1 MMNIAL
7 FHQDA
12 IDDQLIREIEKS
24 HTIVSIEKKTPR
36 TAVLELKEALNIE
49 QRTHLRN
56 LGVLHQTDVGF
67 LPKHFKGSDIK
78 VLAMDMDST
87 LINIECIDEIADAV
101 GKKKEVSEITE
112 AAMRGEIIDFGESL
126 RKRVALLKGVPQEAL
141 DDVFTNRLRLNPG
154 AKELVDTCKQHGMK
168 VLLVSGGFTFFAD
181 RVQHILNIDFTR
193 SNVLEIA
200 DGHLTGRLVD
210 QPWGDIC
217 DGAEK
222 RKKLLETCAELGIKP
237 EQSIAMG
244 DGANDLLMMGVA
256 GLSVA
261 YHAKPKVRERAM
273 VSIQD
278 GGLDRLLEI
287 FMPRKAPNL

>member
-12 IDDQLIREIEKS
+12 IEDQLIREIEKS
-24 HTIVSIEKKTPR
+24 HAIVSIEKKTPR
-36 TAVLELKEALNIE
+36 TAVLELKETLNIE

-126 RKRVALLKGVPQEAL
+126 RKRVALLKGVPASAFDE
-141 DDVFTNRLRLNPG
+141 VFSQRLRLNPG
-154 AKELVDTCKQHGMK
+154 AKELIAGAHAKGIHT
-168 VLLVSGGFTFFAD
+168 LLVSGGFTFFTHKLQ
-181 RVQHILNIDFTR
+181 VQLNLSETHA
-193 SNVLEIA
+193 NQLEIV
-200 DGHLTGRLVD
+200 DGFLTGQVLGNIVD
-210 QPWGDIC
+210 GEAKAAYVEARC
-217 DGAEK
+217 LALGANK
-222 RKKLLETCAELGIKP
+222 HAAIT
-237 EQSIAMG
+237 MG
-244 DGANDLLMMGVA
+244 DGSNDLPMMHGA
-256 GLSVA
+256 GLSIA
-261 YHAKPKVRERAM
+261 YRAKPVVKEKADLAFDHV
-273 VSIQD
+273 
-278 GGLDRLLEI
+278 GLDACLDLL
-287 FMPRKAPNL
+287 

>member
-24 HTIVSIEKKTPR
+24 HAIVSIEKKTPR
-36 TAVLELKEALNIE
+36 TAVLELKETLNIE

-126 RKRVALLKGVPQEAL
+126 RKRVALLKGVPASAFDE
-141 DDVFTNRLRLNPG
+141 VFSQRLRLNPG
-154 AKELVDTCKQHGMK
+154 AKELIAGAHAKGIHT
-168 VLLVSGGFTFFAD
+168 LLVSGGFTFFTHKLQ
-181 RVQHILNIDFTR
+181 VQLNLSETHA
-193 SNVLEIA
+193 NQLEIV
-200 DGHLTGRLVD
+200 DGFLTGQVLGNIVD
-210 QPWGDIC
+210 GEAKAAYVEARC
-217 DGAEK
+217 LALGANK
-222 RKKLLETCAELGIKP
+222 HAAIT
-237 EQSIAMG
+237 MG
-244 DGANDLLMMGVA
+244 DGSNDLPMMHGA
-256 GLSVA
+256 GLSIA
-261 YHAKPKVRERAM
+261 YRAKPIVKEKADLAFDHV
-273 VSIQD
+273 
-278 GGLDRLLEI
+278 GLDACLDLL
-287 FMPRKAPNL
+287 

>member
-12 IDDQLIREIEKS
+12 IEDQLIREIEKS

-36 TAVLELKEALNIE
+36 TAVLELKETLNIE

-126 RKRVALLKGVPQEAL
+126 RKRVALLKGVPASAFDE
-141 DDVFTNRLRLNPG
+141 VFSQRLRLNPG
-154 AKELVDTCKQHGMK
+154 AKELIAGAHAKGIHT
-168 VLLVSGGFTFFAD
+168 LLVSGGFTFFTHKLQ
-181 RVQHILNIDFTR
+181 VQLNLSETHA
-193 SNVLEIA
+193 NQLEIV
-200 DGHLTGRLVD
+200 DGFLTGQVLGNIVD
-210 QPWGDIC
+210 GEAKAAYVEARC
-217 DGAEK
+217 LALGANK
-222 RKKLLETCAELGIKP
+222 HAAIT
-237 EQSIAMG
+237 MG
-244 DGANDLLMMGVA
+244 DGSNDLPMMHGA
-256 GLSVA
+256 GLSIA
-261 YHAKPKVRERAM
+261 YRAKPIVKEKADLAFDHV
-273 VSIQD
+273 
-278 GGLDRLLEI
+278 GLDACLDLL
-287 FMPRKAPNL
+287 

>member
-36 TAVLELKEALNIE
+36 TAVLELKETLNIE

-126 RKRVALLKGVPQEAL
+126 RKRVALLKGVPASAFDE
-141 DDVFTNRLRLNPG
+141 VFSQRLRLNPG
-154 AKELVDTCKQHGMK
+154 AKELIAGAHAKGIHT
-168 VLLVSGGFTFFAD
+168 LLVSGGFTFFTHKLQ
-181 RVQHILNIDFTR
+181 VQLNLSETHA
-193 SNVLEIA
+193 NQLEIV
-200 DGHLTGRLVD
+200 DGFLTGQVLGNIVD
-210 QPWGDIC
+210 GEAKAAYVEARC
-217 DGAEK
+217 LALGANK
-222 RKKLLETCAELGIKP
+222 HAAIT
-237 EQSIAMG
+237 MG
-244 DGANDLLMMGVA
+244 DGSNDLPMMHGA
-256 GLSVA
+256 GLSIA
-261 YHAKPKVRERAM
+261 YRAKPIVKEKADLAFDHV
-273 VSIQD
+273 
-278 GGLDRLLEI
+278 GLDACLDLL
-287 FMPRKAPNL
+287 

>member
-112 AAMRGEIIDFGESL
+112 AAMRGEIIDFSESL
-126 RKRVALLKGVPQEAL
+126 RKRVALLKGVPASAFDE
-141 DDVFTNRLRLNPG
+141 VFSQRLRLNPG
-154 AKELVDTCKQHGMK
+154 AKELIAGAHAKGIHT
-168 VLLVSGGFTFFAD
+168 LLVSGGFTFFTHKLQ
-181 RVQHILNIDFTR
+181 VQLNLSETHA
-193 SNVLEIA
+193 NQLEIV
-200 DGHLTGRLVD
+200 DGFLTGQVLGNIVD
-210 QPWGDIC
+210 GEAKAAYVEARC
-217 DGAEK
+217 LALGANK
-222 RKKLLETCAELGIKP
+222 HAAIT
-237 EQSIAMG
+237 MG
-244 DGANDLLMMGVA
+244 DGSNDLPMMHGA
-256 GLSVA
+256 GLSIA
-261 YHAKPKVRERAM
+261 YRAKPVVKEKADLAFDHV
-273 VSIQD
+273 
-278 GGLDRLLEI
+278 GLDACLDLL
-287 FMPRKAPNL
+287 

>member
-24 HTIVSIEKKTPR
+24 HAIVSIEKKTPR
-36 TAVLELKEALNIE
+36 TAVLELKETLNIE

-126 RKRVALLKGVPQEAL
+126 RKRVALLKGVPASAFDE
-141 DDVFTNRLRLNPG
+141 VFSQRLRLNPG
-154 AKELVDTCKQHGMK
+154 AKELIAGAHAKGIHT
-168 VLLVSGGFTFFAD
+168 LLVSGGFTFFTHKLQ
-181 RVQHILNIDFTR
+181 VQLNLSETHA
-193 SNVLEIA
+193 NQLEIV
-200 DGHLTGRLVD
+200 DGFLTGQVLGNIVD
-210 QPWGDIC
+210 GEAKAAYVEARC
-217 DGAEK
+217 LALGANK
-222 RKKLLETCAELGIKP
+222 HAAIT
-237 EQSIAMG
+237 MG
-244 DGANDLLMMGVA
+244 DGSNDLQMMHGA
-256 GLSVA
+256 GLSIA
-261 YHAKPKVRERAM
+261 YRAKPVVKEKADLAFDHV
-273 VSIQD
+273 
-278 GGLDRLLEI
+278 GLDACLDLL
-287 FMPRKAPNL
+287 

>member
-36 TAVLELKEALNIE
+36 TAVLELKETLNIE

-126 RKRVALLKGVPQEAL
+126 RKRVALLKGVPASAFDE
-141 DDVFTNRLRLNPG
+141 VFSQRLRLNPG
-154 AKELVDTCKQHGMK
+154 AKELIAGAHAKGIHT
-168 VLLVSGGFTFFAD
+168 LLVSGGFTFFTHKLQ
-181 RVQHILNIDFTR
+181 VQLNLSETHA
-193 SNVLEIA
+193 NQLEIV
-200 DGHLTGRLVD
+200 DGFLTGQVLGNIVD
-210 QPWGDIC
+210 GEAKAAYVEARC
-217 DGAEK
+217 LALGANK
-222 RKKLLETCAELGIKP
+222 HAAIT
-237 EQSIAMG
+237 MG
-244 DGANDLLMMGVA
+244 DGSNDLPMMHGA
-256 GLSVA
+256 GLSIA
-261 YHAKPKVRERAM
+261 YRAKPVVKEKADLAFDHV
-273 VSIQD
+273 
-278 GGLDRLLEI
+278 GLDACLDLL
-287 FMPRKAPNL
+287 

>member
-24 HTIVSIEKKTPR
+24 HAIVSIEKKTPR

-126 RKRVALLKGVPQEAL
+126 RKRVALLKGVPASAFDE
-141 DDVFTNRLRLNPG
+141 VFSQRLRLNPG
-154 AKELVDTCKQHGMK
+154 AKELIAGAHAKGIHT
-168 VLLVSGGFTFFAD
+168 LLVSGGFTFFTHKLQ
-181 RVQHILNIDFTR
+181 VQLNLSETHA
-193 SNVLEIA
+193 NQLEIV
-200 DGHLTGRLVD
+200 DGFLTGQVLGNIVD
-210 QPWGDIC
+210 GEAKAAYVEARC
-217 DGAEK
+217 LALGANK
-222 RKKLLETCAELGIKP
+222 HAAIT
-237 EQSIAMG
+237 MG
-244 DGANDLLMMGVA
+244 DGSNDLQMMHGA
-256 GLSVA
+256 GLSIA
-261 YHAKPKVRERAM
+261 YRAKPVVKEKADLAFDHV
-273 VSIQD
+273 
-278 GGLDRLLEI
+278 GLDACLDLL
-287 FMPRKAPNL
+287 